1 MAKLD
6 GLTSLAGGL
15 LDDATLASLRAADAA
30 EAAANQGILGYHA
43 SPADFEQF
51 QFNKY
56 MGTGEGAQAYG
67 RGGYFA
73 ESENVAEEYLRQLT
87 PRNYD
92 FENYLLLETERALN
106 AGDYT
111 RAELLERAMMH
122 DRPRDFRERAKD
134 FDYDQDYRSQANSF
148 ADEME
153 AFRDSEGKPVNF
165 GNMYQ
170 VRIQANNDD
179 LLDLFAPLDE
189 QPPGVQAKLEATD
202 WFETVSEN
210 LNLNTRENPYGME
223 LLRYLEDDGAEFAAQ
238 TLQDAGLKGVRY
250 LDGNSRSRRRGQQ
263 TENYVIFDDK
273 YVDIAKKYG
282 IPLAAMTTLS
292 AAPQDAEANVL
303 TASLSPVLRAS
314 MDAMLRGEDLSKRD
328 MNRVN
333 KYLQQIADDQTAF
346 GRRERMRM
354 QPGGSQ
360 DVDVLQRTIIRP
372 EDLQGSA
379 MVPIQGDPSIAGS
392 SLLDVEGVPL
402 SAPVPLQGGPNYG
415 LMNSDLDSL
424 LGWASSQ
431 GAAQKL
437 QNQINRAAG
446 LSDDV
451 RGVFARMGDESMKFN
466 TMLVESMVRQIPAL
480 GIAKKDINRFNA
492 DIRKSVPDFAGV
504 ETEEGLAQMKGLAP
518 ASKKGGKRVA
528 PSDLRKLVVNKMD
541 MKNDYGRVGFPSY
554 EDTLRAITEPE
565 LRGLPRG
572 ESGFSTIKAFPGAAL
587 LDDAMHDT
595 YSHGVKGIYTGGLQ
609 ESIPLQVM
617 FPDLYRATGD
627 LRVTAK
633 KSSRLGQ
640 PLNET
645 ERTGAVLLGGGAQ
658 KADQQWLDGVMK
670 YLEDKKKMGRAAAI
684 AAATS
689 SGNAMAIPPED
700 IDIQNEIDARRAG
713 GRKYRRDNPPSGLLA
728 AEAQS
733 QVLPRAA
740 EAGQGFVSG
749 LLSGIDTF
757 VQGMAA
763 PDPRAAI
770 ASPQG
775 YGQQMNSF
783 IQNQQLPPTQ
793 NPNSMMSTPAMRGLL
808 DQQYMEDPAERA
820 AFRAP
825 FEAFGGLLAP
835 GI

>member
-1 MAKLD
+1 MPSA
-6 GLTSLAGGL
+6 SNLAGGL
-15 LDDATLASLRAADAA
+15 LGLGDKSARLARAREQGFDVDNVYYHGTDADIESFEVPATGLFVSGSPDVASSYVGNMREFGNPSAPVVYPVFIKKEGFARVTPSTPGQLYGDLQLDGMTIDGQDARSFLQLGADRDITSTDELTSLLSEDYPGVIIEGIVDVGPNVKSGTARNRMDYLAGQGYPANPFHNPIMTLDEELQSLADKSLYANVPDGLRKQSR
-30 EAAANQGILGYHA
+30 EAAA
-43 SPADFEQF
+43 
-51 QFNKY
+51 
-56 MGTGEGAQAYG
+56 
-67 RGGYFA
+67 
-73 ESENVAEEYLRQLT
+73 
-87 PRNYD
+87 
-92 FENYLLLETERALN
+92 
-106 AGDYT
+106 
-111 RAELLERAMMH
+111 
-122 DRPRDFRERAKD
+122 AK
-134 FDYDQDYRSQANSF
+134 
-148 ADEME
+148 
-153 AFRDSEGKPVNF
+153 
-165 GNMYQ
+165 
-170 VRIQANNDD
+170 
-179 LLDLFAPLDE
+179 LFAP
-189 QPPGVQAKLEATD
+189 TD
-202 WFETVSEN
+202 VVV
-210 LNLNTRENPYGME
+210 
-223 LLRYLEDDGAEFAAQ
+223 A
-238 TLQDAGLKGVRY
+238 
-250 LDGNSRSRRRGQQ
+250 
-263 TENYVIFDDK
+263 FDDTAIRSINAK
-273 YVDIAKKYG
+273 FDPKKSISEDILASA
-282 IPLAAMTTLS
+282 PLALATAIG
-292 AAPQDAEANVL
+292 AAAVASPQDAEANVL

-314 MDAMLRGEDLSKRD
+314 MDAMLRGEDLPKRD

-333 KYLQQIADDQTAF
+333 KYLQQIADDRTAF

-354 QPGGSQ
+354 QPGASQ

-402 SAPVPLQGGPNYG
+402 SAPVTLQGGPNYG
-415 LMNSDLDSL
+415 LMNSDLNSL

-595 YSHGVKGIYTGGLQ
+595 YSHGVKGIYAGGLQ

-617 FPDLYRATGD
+617 FPDLYRATDD
-627 LRVTAK
+627 LRVTSK
-633 KSSRLGQ
+633 GSKRLGQ

-733 QVLPRAA
+733 QALPRAA

-775 YGQQMNSF
+775 YGQQMDRF
-783 IQNQQLPPTQ
+783 IQNQQLPPAQ